1 MIKKKKKEM
10 PSHRSQSIIKEAQLT
25 AILEKKSSMGSFKK
39 KEGSLQ
45 KALKKTQS
53 DKYLLKSR
61 HAPKS

>member
-1 MIKKKKKEM
+1 MIKKKKKEL
-10 PSHRSQSIIKEAQLT
+10 PSHRSQSKIKETQLT
-25 AILEKKSSMGSFKK
+25 TIIEKKSSMGSFKK

-61 HAPKS
+61 NSPKS